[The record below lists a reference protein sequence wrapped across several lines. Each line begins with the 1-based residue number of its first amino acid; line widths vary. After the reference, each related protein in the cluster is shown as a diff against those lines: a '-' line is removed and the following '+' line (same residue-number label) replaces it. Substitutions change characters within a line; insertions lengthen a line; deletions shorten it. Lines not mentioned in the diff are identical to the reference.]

1 MWIKWNFNSL
11 LVGMQSSIDTL
22 ENWNFPIEL
31 YIQLYD
37 PMTSLLGIYSG
48 EMKMYAYTKTYK
60 QLFIIALF
68 ILAKY

>member
-1 MWIKWNFNSL
+1 
-11 LVGMQSSIDTL
+11 
-22 ENWNFPIEL
+22 
-31 YIQLYD
+31 
-37 PMTSLLGIYSG
+37 MTSLLVIYSG